1 MNYVMEKTM
10 CCPECG
16 SDELVWSAWVDENN
30 MYIRDG
36 NFGDCRCEKCMDEVT
51 PVDKDEYDNNN
62 T

>member
-16 SDELVWSAWVDENN
+16 DEDLVWSAWVDEHNF
-30 MYIRDG
+30 YIRSGGFD
-36 NFGDCRCEKCMDEVT
+36 DCRCDKCETGVT
-51 PVDKDEYDNNN
+51 PVEKDEYDNNN